1 MKSLMWLARVGKN
14 NSQTE
19 RNPKTGAR
27 HIVNARFIHVV
38 LISMGFIMKVHND
51 TTYALRKRTWR
62 ALSNQF
68 SSAPLWFHNLSFSSV
83 ILTQKPF
90 LTGFLQSPYISA
102 LIQPG
107 VHHCARPSTQMVKW
121 PRRTRRFLLL
131 TLHYPIKLD

>member
-38 LISMGFIMKVHND
+38 LISMGFIMKVHNG
-51 TTYALRKRTWR
+51 TTYALRKRIWR

-68 SSAPLWFHNLSFSSV
+68 SSITVPEPLFL
-83 ILTQKPF
+83 ILLLMQKPVF
-90 LTGFLQSPYISA
+90 TGFLHNPYIWA
-102 LIQPG
+102 LIQPD
-107 VHHCARPSTQMVKW
+107 VHHCARPSTQIVKW
-121 PRRTRRFLLL
+121 PRS
-131 TLHYPIKLD
+131 